1 MTFMKVK
8 QRRVRHGGGFGSVDR
23 RDLSLRA
30 VSVPVV
36 LPARWG
42 VGSQKIRNPWA
53 GVSDRRNAI
62 TFPFYGVG
70 VARVGC
76 GALVKY
82 AGEILAVSIAPT
94 TKSAYFSRSPRGG
107 I

>member
-62 TFPFYGVG
+62 TFPFSGCRCG
-70 VARVGC
+70 SCRLWRVSP
-76 GALVKY
+76 VI
-82 AGEILAVSIAPT
+82 AGS
-94 TKSAYFSRSPRGG
+94 
-107 I
+107 